1 MSIVALPSNTSD
13 ASGRGYPRPQL
24 QRKTWYSLNG
34 HWDFAL
40 DPDGRWCDASEVHWS
55 ERINVPFAPEAPL
68 SGIGFNGFFR
78 TCWYRTR
85 FELPPQEAN
94 ERWLLHFGA
103 IDTNATVWVDGS
115 YVGRHDGG
123 YTPFSFDI
131 TPFTRDGVCEIV
143 VRAEDDPMDLAK
155 PRGKQDWQLEPHSIW
170 YPRTSGIWQTVW
182 MESVPATHINRLA
195 FTPNLA
201 R

>member
-1 MSIVALPSNTSD
+1 MPIAALSPSTSD

-34 HWDFAL
+34 QWDFAL
-40 DPDGRWCDASEVHWS
+40 DPDGRWCDGSEVHWS

-78 TCWYRTR
+78 ACWYRKR

-143 VRAEDDPMDLAK
+143 VRAED
-155 PRGKQDWQLEPHSIW
+155 
-170 YPRTSGIWQTVW
+170 
-182 MESVPATHINRLA
+182 
-195 FTPNLA
+195 
-201 R
+201 